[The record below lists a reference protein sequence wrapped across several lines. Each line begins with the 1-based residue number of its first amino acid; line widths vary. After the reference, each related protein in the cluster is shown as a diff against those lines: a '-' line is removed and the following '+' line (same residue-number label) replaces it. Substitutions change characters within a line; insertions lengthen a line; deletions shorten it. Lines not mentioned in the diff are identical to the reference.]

1 LADLDVFIAGAG
13 PAGCAAAISLARFAP
28 ELRVGLADAH
38 QPGALRVG
46 EGLPPPIKPILQH
59 LGLWH
64 RFGADG
70 HCASYRTL
78 SAWGDARLGSNEFL
92 LQPDQVGWRLDRD
105 RFDAMMLEAA
115 AQRATLYLAARVTGL
130 TRADDSVDGSWRI
143 ACGDGTIHAARVVVD
158 ATGRAAELA
167 RLHGLRPSRIDKL
180 VGCFVHF
187 AGDADDDQELTLE
200 AFADGWWYAA
210 AIPGA
215 RRVVACMT
223 DTDLVRRLG
232 IGRIEHFMRALDATH
247 HVGRAALTLRPLGPP
262 RLRPAGSQILMG
274 PAPRSLIC
282 VGDAASCFDP
292 ISAQGIVKALRSG
305 IFASYAVADWLI
317 RADDSGIRRYRA
329 LVQEEFA
336 AYRRTLSDYYAIEH
350 RWSGRPFWRRRHGEG
365 AVMPSRTRTV
375 SVPAD

>member
-1 LADLDVFIAGAG
+1 LADFDVFIAGAG
-13 PAGCAAAISLARFAP
+13 PAGSAAAISLAQFAP
-28 ELRVGLADAH
+28 ELRVGLADARAR
-38 QPGALRVG
+38 GALRIG
-46 EGLPPPIKPILQH
+46 EAVPPPIKPILQH
-59 LGLWH
+59 LGLWQ

-92 LQPDQVGWRLDRD
+92 LQPDQVGWRLDRA
-105 RFDAMMLEAA
+105 RFDAMMVEGA
-115 AQRATLYLAARVTGL
+115 AQRAALYLPARVTGL
-130 TRADDSVDGSWRI
+130 ARVDDSMDGPWRI

-158 ATGRAAELA
+158 ATGRVAGLA
-167 RLHGLRPSRIDKL
+167 RLHGLRPSRLDKL

-187 AGDADDDQELTLE
+187 AGGDDDQELTLE

-215 RRVVACMT
+215 RRVVACMS

-247 HVGRAALTLRPLGPP
+247 YVGRVASTLRPLGPP

-274 PAPRSLIC
+274 PAPRSLVC

-336 AYRRTLSDYYAIEH
+336 AYRRTLSDYYAIEQ
-350 RWSGRPFWRRRHGEG
+350 RWSGRPFWRRRADEAA
-365 AVMPSRTRTV
+365 AVAPLTPAV
-375 SVPAD
+375 AVPAA